1 MEVMRDVLL
10 QVSDQLSFDRPV
22 GVMLAGNGGKGNSGR
37 TRGLIGL
44 ESPYRTVYL
53 PVLRD
58 LLTPMHEVWDFP
70 NPSQI
75 QGQREVTTVPA
86 QGLFMLNNGF
96 VMEASQLFA
105 RAVSDLEQ
113 ANPAEK
119 VAQVYR
125 KLLCR
130 APEAEEVE
138 EALAFVEALG
148 GGVDGLAGLAQA
160 VMGSAEFRYR

>member
-1 MEVMRDVLL
+1 
-10 QVSDQLSFDRPV
+10 
-22 GVMLAGNGGKGNSGR
+22 
-37 TRGLIGL
+37 
-44 ESPYRTVYL
+44 
-53 PVLRD
+53 
-58 LLTPMHEVWDFP
+58 MHEVWDFP